1 VGKTELL
8 LQVIMGWPDKMV
20 LWLTEE
26 PYQAWV
32 KRVALMDAFFEN
44 SPGNFK
50 LAYEVRADSAESILQ
65 QVKDQGADVVV
76 VDTVKLLRIRD
87 ENDSA
92 GVTRALT
99 PWMAWA
105 EQTRTT
111 LIFIHHN
118 RNAEGTFG
126 DEIAGSHAWVGLI
139 DVFLSIKRRTS
150 KKDDRRRV
158 VEGIGR
164 VDEVKPFVYTF
175 NPDTRE
181 ISILGPLSTNSLD
194 EVKERVL
201 AVIRNAP
208 DQARG
213 MLTAEVRNQLTNP
226 QPSKTQVQDALAEL
240 VEEGGHGVI
249 RVPPLDEAA
258 GGKRVVWRVTEESS
272 EPEPEKE

>member
-1 VGKTELL
+1 
-8 LQVIMGWPDKMV
+8 MV

-26 PYQAWV
+26 PYKAWV
-32 KRVALMDAFFEN
+32 KRVALMDVFFEN
-44 SPGNFK
+44 APGNFK
-50 LAYEVRADSAESILQ
+50 LGYEVRADTTETILA
-65 QVKDQGADVVV
+65 QVKDQGANVVV

-118 RNAEGTFG
+118 RNAEGAFG

-194 EVKERVL
+194 EVKGRVL
-201 AVIRNAP
+201 EVIRNAP

-226 QPSKTQVQDALAEL
+226 QPALRQVLSALTEL
-240 VEEGGHGVI
+240 VEEGGHGIV
-249 RVPPLDEAA
+249 RVPPLDEGAA
-258 GGKRVVWRVTEESS
+258 GKRVVWRVTEGSS
-272 EPEPEKE
+272 EPEPEREEG